1 VERDIWLLNEEGLD
15 GRSLFDVRLIGAG
28 PFEFYLLS
36 NMVHVRAA
44 YINENRQLRIRSPPY
59 DD

>member
-36 NMVHVRAA
+36 NMVHALLILLPKA
-44 YINENRQLRIRSPPY
+44 GQAI
-59 DD
+59 